1 MKILCQFYP
10 VSYYSVCAI
19 SFSPSHSASSPVA
32 GPGARKP
39 SVGEGKESSQPLV
52 CSALV
57 YFLFFSFLFFYISA
71 PILACEIIIII
82 IIGHGLQSTT
92 NDVYVFHSFGLAWH
106 TFANFSTK
114 NSILM
119 HTYIGTVP
127 QALVTQLMLRLRA
140 PYKDPSVEEGSNFL
154 CISY

>member
-1 MKILCQFYP
+1 MKILYQFYP

-57 YFLFFSFLFFYISA
+57 YFLFFSFFYISA

-82 IIGHGLQSTT
+82 IIYT
-92 NDVYVFHSFGLAWH
+92 SFYIARGQARRTLCH
-106 TFANFSTK
+106 TFS
-114 NSILM
+114 
-119 HTYIGTVP
+119 P
-127 QALVTQLMLRLRA
+127 
-140 PYKDPSVEEGSNFL
+140 
-154 CISY
+154 

>member
-57 YFLFFSFLFFYISA
+57 YFLFFSFFISA

-82 IIGHGLQSTT
+82 IIIIIPHGSCCRSCVNQL
-92 NDVYVFHSFGLAWH
+92 LAH
-106 TFANFSTK
+106 AAPESCLRRG
-114 NSILM
+114 S
-119 HTYIGTVP
+119 
-127 QALVTQLMLRLRA
+127 AL
-140 PYKDPSVEEGSNFL
+140 
-154 CISY
+154 

>member
-1 MKILCQFYP
+1 MKILCQFYH

-19 SFSPSHSASSPVA
+19 SFSPSHSVSSPVA

-57 YFLFFSFLFFYISA
+57 YFLFFSFFFISA

-82 IIGHGLQSTT
+82 IINNYTYT
-92 NDVYVFHSFGLAWH
+92 LAY
-106 TFANFSTK
+106 TDRIREYA
-114 NSILM
+114 
-119 HTYIGTVP
+119 TV
-127 QALVTQLMLRLRA
+127 
-140 PYKDPSVEEGSNFL
+140 
-154 CISY
+154 

>member
-1 MKILCQFYP
+1 MKILCQFYH

-19 SFSPSHSASSPVA
+19 SFSLSHSASSPVA

-57 YFLFFSFLFFYISA
+57 YFLFFSFFFISA

-82 IIGHGLQSTT
+82 IIIILYCRT
-92 NDVYVFHSFGLAWH
+92 NIHEKRVRLPDQYPLRNVKWCAFSRHV
-106 TFANFSTK
+106 AN
-114 NSILM
+114 I
-119 HTYIGTVP
+119 Y
-127 QALVTQLMLRLRA
+127 QALPLLYCRKTR
-140 PYKDPSVEEGSNFL
+140 SN
-154 CISY
+154 IDWR